1 MRLTPLAVG
10 AVLVQAL
17 LWLAVLGRLHRLQA
31 DHAASAGEAR
41 EDGEA
46 RAAAERHCQEAA
58 DRAAA
63 RQATQEKALGELR
76 RQLGEKDVEWVK
88 RLSEAEGQLGEARAK
103 GEVLAATAHVGE
115 HPRVYEGSYAA
126 PAARRPVRP
135 ERTAVF
141 VGRVAGREV
150 SEQRIRRMQMHPELH
165 NVTIY
170 VVPLKR
176 DNPKNW
182 YLNYLYEG
190 ALGHLEELKAR
201 FDYVIFADD
210 DFGPVDDFWAR
221 TAAAAEG
228 APGFRTI
235 HMCAGYL
242 GSRAGDTRGR
252 GRGHSYVLQKYAID
266 GTIDIDPWG
275 FADQQAWLGGPVAFL
290 IPVPE
295 LEAFIEAYSLLSPLQ
310 GGVPSCQAKEWG
322 PWRKKVV
329 ALIGTGAMEMFCSQ
343 KDGDLVHSSGHASA
357 NRPRGIPPTDV
368 VLVAMAHR
376 GVDYAAYPT
385 LCIEDERG
393 EKVAGERCQGGISQ
407 ADCHHFIRTG
417 AFLNPELQSRMQ
429 RHRADRFRLARR
441 RAFVSKAVNRVHRR
455 GFSRRP

>member
-1 MRLTPLAVG
+1 MRLTPLTVG

-17 LWLAVLGRLHRLQA
+17 LWLAVLGRLHRLEA

-41 EDGEA
+41 EAAEA
-46 RAAAERHCQEAA
+46 RAAAERHCREAA

-76 RQLGEKDVEWVK
+76 RQLGEKDAEWAE
-88 RLSEAEGQLGEARAK
+88 RLSEAEGRLGEARAK

-115 HPRVYEGSYAA
+115 HPRVYEGSYVA

-150 SEQRIRRMQMHPELH
+150 SEQRIRRMQVHPELH

-170 VVPLKR
+170 VVPLER
-176 DNPKNW
+176 NNPKNW

-190 ALGHLEELKAR
+190 ALGHLEELKAN

-221 TAAAAEG
+221 TAATAEG

-235 HMCAGYL
+235 HMCIGYV
-242 GSRAGDTRGR
+242 GSRARDPSR
-252 GRGHSYVLQKYAID
+252 GRGHYDVLQKYAID
-266 GTIDIDPWG
+266 GTIDVDPWG
-275 FADQQAWLGGPVAFL
+275 FAEQRAWLGSPVAFL

-329 ALIGTGAMEMFCSQ
+329 ALIGTGAMEMLCSQ
-343 KDGDLVHSSGHASA
+343 KDVDVIWGSKKAG
-357 NRPRGIPPTDV
+357 GIPPTDV

-393 EKVAGERCQGGISQ
+393 EKVAGERCHGDISR
-407 ADCHHFIRTG
+407 ADCQHFIRTG
-417 AFLNPELQSRMQ
+417 AFLSPELQSRMQ

-441 RAFVSKAVNRVHRR
+441 RTFVSKAINRMHRR
-455 GFSRRP
+455 GFTRRP

>member
-1 MRLTPLAVG
+1 MRLTPLTVG

-17 LWLAVLGRLHRLQA
+17 LWLAVLGRLHRLEA

-41 EDGEA
+41 EAAEA
-46 RAAAERHCQEAA
+46 RAAAERHCREAA

-76 RQLGEKDVEWVK
+76 RQLGEKDAEWAE
-88 RLSEAEGQLGEARAK
+88 RLSEAEGRLGEARAK

-150 SEQRIRRMQMHPELH
+150 SEQRIRRMQVHPELH

-170 VVPLKR
+170 VVPLER
-176 DNPKNW
+176 NNPKNW

-190 ALGHLEELKAR
+190 ALGHLEELKAN

-221 TAAAAEG
+221 TAATAEG

-235 HMCAGYL
+235 HMCIGYV
-242 GSRAGDTRGR
+242 GSRARDPSR
-252 GRGHSYVLQKYAID
+252 GRGHYGVLQKYAID
-266 GTIDIDPWG
+266 GTIDVDPWG
-275 FADQQAWLGGPVAFL
+275 FAEQRAWLGSPVAFL

-329 ALIGTGAMEMFCSQ
+329 ALIGTGAMEMLCSQ
-343 KDGDLVHSSGHASA
+343 KDVDVIWGSKKAG
-357 NRPRGIPPTDV
+357 GIPPTDV

-393 EKVAGERCQGGISQ
+393 EKVAGERCHGDISR
-407 ADCHHFIRTG
+407 ADCQHFIRTG
-417 AFLNPELQSRMQ
+417 AFLSPELQSRMQ